1 LVQRLRRSKSAHFT
15 TMFQQRWAK
24 SIDHIVFNGAGALQR
39 TIHLSLVFVLHVGV
53 TLSYSH
59 S

>member
-1 LVQRLRRSKSAHFT
+1 
-15 TMFQQRWAK
+15 MFQQRWAK

-39 TIHLSLVFVLHVGV
+39 NIHLSLVFVLNAGV
-53 TLSYSH
+53 TLSYSY